1 MKSEFVDREGNIFE
15 ISETLSSTEKFAV
28 SSVVDE
34 LKDFTEVL
42 DERVNTESIKRA
54 EEVEKIESD
63 IKKSAKKLD
72 KKINSTNNNIADLSR
87 VTDKLVV
94 ELNQAQSALDIVTKS
109 FSQFVKH
116 KHKMSFEF
124 VVGANNT
131 IFIRIKKLF
140 KNLTYH
146 EMMIK
151 TDASYGNQ
159 GEIYAKKLRG
169 GFIQI
174 KHVYPSPACPTYKV
188 SNMYVVN
195 FEQKTYIKN

>member
-1 MKSEFVDREGNIFE
+1 MKSEFVDRDGNLFE

-28 SSVVDE
+28 ASVVDE

-42 DERVNTESIKRA
+42 DERVNTESVKRA
-54 EEVEKIESD
+54 EEVD
-63 IKKSAKKLD
+63 NLKSEIRKSSKKLD
-72 KKINSTNNNIADLSR
+72 KKINSTNHDLSCLSK

-94 ELNQAQSALDIVTKS
+94 ELNQAQSALDLVTKS
-109 FSQFVKH
+109 FSQYVKH

-124 VVGANNT
+124 VVGANDN
-131 IFIRIKKLF
+131 ICIRIKKLY

-146 EMMIK
+146 EMIIK

-174 KHVYPSPACPTYKV
+174 KHTYPSPACPTYKV
-188 SNMYVVN
+188 TNMYVVN